1 MIMQN
6 DEQRTL
12 ETVGNELARAQAAHA
27 RLIQEKKDLPSAFGE
42 AATDTDA
49 DAMKRTRRRFDEIN
63 DEIQIARI
71 CAVRLKI
78 EHGELWMR
86 ECKADAGS
94 MGAEVERLAAAYRA
108 AKDAYTNAAGRMS
121 GANDET
127 RVIAVEVGEYRREL
141 EQLMHEVQRPA
152 AIVRTRLAA

>member
-12 ETVGNELARAQAAHA
+12 ETVGNELAQAEANHA
-27 RLIQEKKDLPSAFGE
+27 RLLSERANFPNVFGE
-42 AATDTDA
+42 AAHAA
-49 DAMKRTRRRFDEIN
+49 DAFAMKSARLRYDEIN

-71 CAVRLKI
+71 CALKLKI
-78 EHGELWMR
+78 EHGELRMR
-86 ECKADAGS
+86 ECKADAGN

-108 AKDAYTNAAGRMS
+108 AKQAYESAAGRMS

>member
-1 MIMQN
+1 MIMQT

-12 ETVGNELARAQAAHA
+12 ETVGNELAQAEANHA

-42 AATDTDA
+42 AATDADA
-49 DAMKRTRRRFDEIN
+49 DAMRRTRRRFDEIN
-63 DEIQIARI
+63 DEIQIRAI
-71 CAVRLKI
+71 CAVKLKI
-78 EHGELWMR
+78 EHGEMRMR
-86 ECKADAGS
+86 ECKSDAGN

-108 AKDAYTNAAGRMS
+108 AKEAYERAAGRMS
-121 GANDET
+121 GTNNET

-141 EQLMHEVQRPA
+141 ERLMHEVQTPA